1 MLSALEPSSELQFL
15 FYFIFYSKMH
25 TYCSLGSPHL
35 GYIYTDNTFVDGGLW
50 FLKKIKNSA
59 SLHQFALTDSKN
71 PLTVL
76 LP

>member
-1 MLSALEPSSELQFL
+1 
-15 FYFIFYSKMH
+15 MH

-76 LP
+76 LL

>member
-1 MLSALEPSSELQFL
+1 
-15 FYFIFYSKMH
+15 MH

-76 LP
+76 PSLSSFSSQALLRRY